1 MNPQNLDKIHKSF
14 ETQAPNFESTLLQF
28 SKEDYLLK
36 TISLIKPQQQDTV
49 LETAA
54 GTCICG
60 RSLAPLV
67 HSVVCLDATPAMLQ
81 IGKKAAEEN
90 NLKNMTFI
98 KGFSEDL
105 PFLENSFD
113 IVLSRLSF
121 HHFTDVE
128 TSFKEM
134 LRVLKPGG
142 KLIVIDMGATVKEL
156 RKIQD
161 EIETLR
167 DPSHVKNLST
177 EEIQSLFEKY
187 RLELKEKD
195 ITEIPQNLQNWMK
208 LTKTPET
215 TQQQIIQRMKN
226 ELNGGLKTGFFPYIK
241 DEQIYFNQRW
251 VFISGK
257 KSLI

>member
-1 MNPQNLDKIHKSF
+1 M
-14 ETQAPNFESTLLQF
+14 
-28 SKEDYLLK
+28 
-36 TISLIKPQQQDTV
+36 
-49 LETAA
+49 
-54 GTCICG
+54 
-60 RSLAPLV
+60 
-67 HSVVCLDATPAMLQ
+67 
-81 IGKKAAEEN
+81 
-90 NLKNMTFI
+90 FI

-113 IVLSRLSF
+113 NVLSRLSF